1 MAIARWVASALALVA
16 MSPATGLAQPNVN
29 FKDSWFWGVKGGVI
43 SFATATVDGRVEPV
57 VGGEWLLT
65 RTQGGLYVSFDQSL
79 FDASS
84 ALEDTTGQSH
94 TVRIRDM
101 RRLTVAAMAFPL
113 FFDAGFASIRP
124 YAGAGFAL
132 NFIRSAALTGAPPA
146 DTILQKDVN
155 NRLEE
160 ERDRAAPV
168 LILAADAGGSEV
180 LPQRPSDRVR
190 RGGVAL
196 QRGQLQVAT
205 GLKGRGAEGAG
216 AQGAASGSNCAVKC
230 RRNGASSTMRKP
242 RTPWRRRH
250 TSMIASTT

>member
-1 MAIARWVASALALVA
+1 MAIARWVASALAVVA
-16 MSPATGLAQPNVN
+16 IVPATGLTQPNVN

-43 SFATATVDGRVEPV
+43 SFSTARVENRVEPV

-65 RTQGGLYVSFDQSL
+65 RTQGALYVAYDQSL

-84 ALEDTTGQSH
+84 ALEDTLGQSH
-94 TVRIRDM
+94 TVNIKDM

-132 NFIRSAALTGAPPA
+132 NFIRSATLAGAAPS
-146 DTILQKDVN
+146 DTVLRKDVN

-168 LILAADAGGSEV
+168 LILG
-180 LPQRPSDRVR
+180 L
-190 RGGVAL
+190 
-196 QRGQLQVAT
+196 QLQFGRLAIFGQGTAMPAEAKFFLNGRPT
-205 GLKGRGAEGAG
+205 GFAEVGLRFNAG
-216 AQGAASGSNCAVKC
+216 SSKS
-230 RRNGASSTMRKP
+230 RRD
-242 RTPWRRRH
+242 
-250 TSMIASTT
+250 

>member
-1 MAIARWVASALALVA
+1 MAIARWIAAALALAATV
-16 MSPATGLAQPNVN
+16 PTTGLAQPTIN

-43 SFATATVDGRVEPV
+43 SFSTARVENRVEPV
-57 VGGEWLLT
+57 VGAEWLLT
-65 RTQGGLYVSFDQSL
+65 RTQGGLYVAFDQSL

-94 TVRIRDM
+94 TVTIRDM

-132 NFIRSAALTGAPPA
+132 NFIRSAALAGAPPT
-146 DTILQKDVN
+146 DTILEKDVN

-168 LILAADAGGSEV
+168 LILG
-180 LPQRPSDRVR
+180 
-190 RGGVAL
+190 L
-196 QRGQLQVAT
+196 QFQV
-205 GLKGRGAEGAG
+205 GRLAVF
-216 AQGAASGSNCAVKC
+216 AQGTAMPAEAKFFLNGRPTVFAEAGLRFNAGSSKS
-230 RRNGASSTMRKP
+230 RRD
-242 RTPWRRRH
+242 
-250 TSMIASTT
+250 

>member
-1 MAIARWVASALALVA
+1 MAIARWVASALALVV
-16 MSPATGLAQPNVN
+16 MIPAPALAQPNVN

-43 SFATATVDGRVEPV
+43 SFSTATVDGRVEPV

-84 ALEDTTGQSH
+84 ALEDTTGASH

-132 NFIRSAALTGAPPA
+132 NFIRSATLAGAPPT
-146 DTILQKDVN
+146 DTILEKDVN

-168 LILAADAGGSEV
+168 LILG
-180 LPQRPSDRVR
+180 
-190 RGGVAL
+190 L
-196 QRGQLQVAT
+196 QFQV
-205 GLKGRGAEGAG
+205 GRLAVF
-216 AQGAASGSNCAVKC
+216 AQGTAMPAEAKFFLNGRPTVFAEAGLRFNAGSSKS
-230 RRNGASSTMRKP
+230 RRD
-242 RTPWRRRH
+242 
-250 TSMIASTT
+250 